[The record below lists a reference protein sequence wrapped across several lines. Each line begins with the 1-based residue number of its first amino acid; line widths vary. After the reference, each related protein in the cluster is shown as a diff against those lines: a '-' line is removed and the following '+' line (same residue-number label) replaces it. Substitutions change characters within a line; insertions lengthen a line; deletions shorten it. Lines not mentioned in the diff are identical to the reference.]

1 MANDLLS
8 QFRGSQPK
16 VLDGPSR
23 TVYEAFRASHERQY
37 RLKVRPALRAWERI
51 NYSYLHRIVEDGI
64 YGTEI
69 GLIFSFAV
77 ILIKGRN
84 LTPIAE
90 AIDRETC
97 EFIQQF
103 DASRWPEPS
112 DPKTPFVETIDIH
125 VQTKVEASDELLAR
139 IAAAQRLPK
148 PQ

>member
-1 MANDLLS
+1 MANDLLN
-8 QFRGSQPK
+8 QFRSGSQPK
-16 VLDGPSR
+16 VVAGPSP
-23 TVYEAFRASHERQY
+23 VAYEAYKLSHDRQY

-97 EFIQQF
+97 ELVQQF
-103 DASRWPEPS
+103 DASRWPAPT
-112 DPKTPFVETIDIH
+112 DPKAPFIDKIEIH
-125 VQTKVEASDELLAR
+125 VQTKVQASDELLASIEVKKR
-139 IAAAQRLPK
+139 TNPE
-148 PQ
+148 